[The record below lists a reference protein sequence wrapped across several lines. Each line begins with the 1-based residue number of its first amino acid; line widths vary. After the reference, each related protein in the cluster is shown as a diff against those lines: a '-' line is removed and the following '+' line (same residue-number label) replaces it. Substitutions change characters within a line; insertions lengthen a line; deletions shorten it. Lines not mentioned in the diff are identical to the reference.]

1 MLDLT
6 TSPQSAN
13 DISRDL
19 SQIVGDGLI
28 TGSSAGKR
36 ETYVNA
42 LVADTLKKQGPN
54 EAFDVA
60 KKLVQLNPNALN
72 VLLSFYNSVQRNYA
86 ASELGRQVA
95 NEYTKLANDHM
106 SLLCEFFRTPPLHTT
121 TWMLERIGEAA
132 DQTAGVIKAQ
142 RMGLLKYKPVMCLT
156 GKENV
161 ANRAFIPYL
170 ADAFDLL
177 TSPKEINA
185 FKCQRVLPRF
195 DSYLMRFS
203 NDIFGH
209 ASEYEPDLNSL
220 LRQNGISTTAFSLK
234 ESTKEIAIDFLKQY
248 DLRDGDDFITLH
260 IREPGY
266 DVADSQH
273 HNERNENPQSFQ
285 KAIDYFLTKGLK
297 VVRIGHEK
305 MSTLEARKGF
315 IDLTKVNRPGEVDIF
330 LCASNKF
337 YFGSGS
343 GPYSLSYQFGKPS
356 LISEQISFMHARPN
370 CLTDMK
376 QYYDVQTDKVAN
388 FEQLKKLDLDTNTA
402 PAPFRENDLRS
413 HKVREDDILNSAK
426 EMIGLSFQSKIVE
439 ANEKLNDRKKDL
451 KINTDVMF
459 TSRSLNLL
467 S

>member
-1 MLDLT
+1 MLDLIT
-6 TSPQSAN
+6 PPQSAN
-13 DISRDL
+13 DISLDL

-28 TGSSAGKR
+28 TGSSAAKL

-42 LVADTLKKQGPN
+42 LVADTVKKQGLF

-60 KKLVQLNPNALN
+60 KNLIRINPNALN
-72 VLLSFYNSVQRNYA
+72 VLVSFYNLVRRNYA

-95 NEYTKLANDHM
+95 NEYTKLANDQM
-106 SLLCEFFRTPPLHTT
+106 SHLCEFFRTPPLHTS
-121 TWMLERIGEAA
+121 TWMLERVGEVA
-132 DQTAGVIKAQ
+132 DQTAGVVKAQ

-156 GKENV
+156 GKENF

-170 ADAFDLL
+170 EDAFDLL
-177 TSPKEINA
+177 TSPEEIRT
-185 FKCQRVLPRF
+185 FLSQRVLPRF

-203 NDIFGH
+203 NDVFGH
-209 ASEYEPDLNSL
+209 PSEYEPDLSSL
-220 LRQNGISTTAFSLK
+220 LRQNGISTTAFALK
-234 ESTKEIAIDFLKQY
+234 ESTKEVAIDFLKQY

-260 IREPGY
+260 IREMGY
-266 DVADSQH
+266 DVADGAQ
-273 HNERNENPQSFQ
+273 HNERNVNPKIYQ

-305 MSTLEARKGF
+305 MSTLEPRKGF

-330 LCASNKF
+330 LCASNRF

-356 LISEQISFMHARPN
+356 LITEQLAFKHARPN
-370 CLTDMK
+370 GLTDMK
-376 QYYDVQTDKVAN
+376 QFYDVQTDKVVN
-388 FEQLKKLDLDTNTA
+388 FEQLKKLDLDTNFA
-402 PAPFRENDLRS
+402 PGPFRENGLRS
-413 HKVREDDILNSAK
+413 HEASEDDILNSAK
-426 EMIGLSFQSKIVE
+426 EMMGLSFQSKIVQ
-439 ANEKLNDRKKDL
+439 ANEQLNDRKTDL

>member
-1 MLDLT
+1 ML
-6 TSPQSAN
+6 A
-13 DISRDL
+13 R
-19 SQIVGDGLI
+19 V
-28 TGSSAGKR
+28 
-36 ETYVNA
+36 
-42 LVADTLKKQGPN
+42 
-54 EAFDVA
+54 
-60 KKLVQLNPNALN
+60 
-72 VLLSFYNSVQRNYA
+72 
-86 ASELGRQVA
+86 
-95 NEYTKLANDHM
+95 
-106 SLLCEFFRTPPLHTT
+106 
-121 TWMLERIGEAA
+121 GEAA

-142 RMGLLKYKPVMCLT
+142 RMGLLRYKPVMCLT
-156 GKENV
+156 GRENV

-170 ADAFDLL
+170 EDAFDLL
-177 TSPKEINA
+177 TSPKEIQA

-220 LRQNGISTTAFSLK
+220 LRQNGLSTTAFSLK
-234 ESTKEIAIDFLKQY
+234 ESTKEIALDFLKQY
-248 DLRDGDDFITLH
+248 DLRDSDDFITLH

-266 DVADSQH
+266 DVADSQI

-305 MSTLEARKGF
+305 MSTLEPRKGF

-337 YFGSGS
+337 YFGSSS

-356 LISEQISFMHARPN
+356 LISEQPSFKHARPN
-370 CLTDMK
+370 NLTDMK
-376 QYYDVQTDKVAN
+376 QYYNVQTDKVAN
-388 FEQLKKLDLDTNTA
+388 FEQLIKLGLDTNTA

-413 HKVREDDILNSAK
+413 HEVREDDILNSAK
-426 EMIGLSFQSKIVE
+426 EMMELNFGGKIVE
-439 ANEKLNDRKKDL
+439 ANKQLNDRKKHL
-451 KINTDVMF
+451 KINIDVMF